1 MVQLK
6 KKLKKEINPDFLFLE
21 PSELIVTNELRDV
34 VKMGLRDMRYEI
46 GPIITL
52 IDGPSFDFQWEERP
66 KLVLGQIQGADIVA
80 ISRTDL
86 IDAEQIDYIRN
97 NLNIANHNLLLSKN
111 NSSAIDELAREVVST
126 DQEQ

>member
-1 MVQLK
+1 M
-6 KKLKKEINPDFLFLE
+6 
-21 PSELIVTNELRDV
+21 IVTNELRDV
-34 VKMGLRDMRYEI
+34 VKMGLRDMRYDI

-97 NLNIANHNLLLSKN
+97 NLNIAGHNLLLSKN
-111 NSSAIDELAREVVST
+111 NSSSINELAREVLSKG
-126 DQEQ
+126 QEL